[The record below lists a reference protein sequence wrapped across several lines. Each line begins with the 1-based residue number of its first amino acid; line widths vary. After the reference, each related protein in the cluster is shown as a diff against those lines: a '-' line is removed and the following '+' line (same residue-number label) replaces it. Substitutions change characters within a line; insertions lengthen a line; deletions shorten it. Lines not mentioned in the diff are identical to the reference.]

1 MVWLTFSVV
10 KLPRPAAVILVLGS
24 LLFSARAQAQTRLFA
39 VDGTTLTTTGDSQ
52 NSTARPIPD
61 GGTGVYYTWLDL
73 SNATG
78 GGASIY
84 VTHLSSTG
92 ALASGWPTANGG
104 AVQVISNANDSGS
117 FDAASDGNGG
127 IVILWSALS
136 GSVGI
141 YGQRINSSGAIV
153 WTSCGVAPC
162 GVAMTAGNSSQEFG
176 FGTPYVLGTG
186 GSQEVM
192 FAHGASPVSTP
203 GGYFM
208 ARKLTDG
215 TVATGFTGNSGFG
228 VLITTFSTVA
238 TGGSNLPQTAFGVN
252 ASTLTLTGNQN
263 NGQPILVADTLGG
276 AFVVYDDP
284 TSGVNQS
291 SSVFVTHL
299 SSAGAVLWGPVS
311 VSSAVS
317 DNGAGVQ
324 ASADGNGGVVV
335 FYNDPGGIGYAQR
348 LNGSGV
354 KQWNAGGVKFY
365 TGPVGYT
372 APVAVNSS
380 ILIYGAGDTP
390 TTTIYG
396 RGLNTADGS
405 AAFSV
410 AMTTVSS
417 QFDAAFVASPAG
429 GGQANPGVIFL
440 VSNNLNG
447 SQSDIYA
454 YRVDSTGAKKWSV
467 VLSNAA
473 GDKGFKGNNGG
484 ALGLDADG
492 SGGVYAAWISSQ
504 SGPGASLYGARLT
517 VDGALASGWTTSNG
531 VLLANTSQAGNL
543 SLAAS
548 GANGFLAAWTNNTGN
563 SSQSPVFVQ
572 QVTASGVTNLGSS
585 GRQVG
590 TGSTFSS
597 QNGSEGGSAAVLV
610 SGTAAPQFMVSWSS
624 STGSGLSPVL
634 TQAFDASGNQLF
646 AGPGIQAVR
655 DVPNRQVQHL
665 QSLGTGKVVVL
676 SWQENGATTFD
687 FTQAISTFLPPTGT
701 QSVQPALVVAPSPS
715 AVNPGYVVVYA
726 QNLSTS
732 PYASIVAAKCDVS
745 GTIDWT
751 TLVTNSQYTSVL
763 DPTFN
768 NDLAAASDGSGG
780 VYVLWASSLST
791 PGGEVYASYL
801 TSLGALGGGWT
812 PNGTRIAYG
821 NNSAHLTVAGA
832 SAGMIAAWTN
842 GINGEGGPNNP
853 VYDQIV
859 STGVAL
865 KFSAGSSPAAP
876 GGSLLG
882 VGQTQTNSAAVTN
895 PTAASANLFVA
906 WQVNNGGASNPVKV
920 QAYDA
925 SGNAL
930 FGSGYQA
937 VQHAGTRGQNNGFAL
952 GAGNDLALGWSE
964 GTGPVSLYSQFITT
978 AIIGPVAPS
987 SPTITSI
994 SSSSFFISWGDAPQL
1009 ATGYEL
1015 DVSSDPTFVSG
1026 VTVSTYG
1033 ATVTS
1038 ASVSGLLLNTSWY
1051 AEVGSLSVTQPARYA
1066 NATPFPA
1073 VTLAPSVTSFL
1084 LVSASSTSIKANW
1097 LPYTFGQAAGYRLDA
1112 STAAN
1117 FTGTVISSV
1126 SYGLNPSTLTLSGVI
1141 PNTTYY
1147 LRVGELNSASTANFV
1162 SEGSTATAA
1171 TLPFV
1176 AGTVTSSTTAT
1187 FSWGSANG
1195 AGTQYRVDLSTDQVT
1210 TNSSVFVTTTSATFT
1225 GLASN
1230 TTYYGQVTVIALS
1243 GPNAGPV
1250 NLTTAITQAAAPA
1263 ALGVTVFTTSATL
1276 NWSANGNSTNTVYTA
1291 QFSTNSFA
1299 SILGSA
1305 STTTLSASQNGLLSN
1320 ATFYARVFATNAA
1333 GFTSTFT
1340 VLATTATNPA
1350 SPVAANPAA
1359 VSANSITA
1367 FWVGGTN
1374 APGTAF
1380 LTQISTDGFAS
1391 VNSGQQSTGTS
1402 AAFNGLSANTAYNFR
1417 VFAIG
1422 QAGVFSPATVLPSTS
1437 TALLPPAV
1445 ATTTFLSVGSS
1456 SAAVQWASG
1465 GNGAGTTYVVQV
1477 STDNL
1482 FGSVYGSSTTLS
1494 TSAVLGTATA
1504 LNPNTTYYFRVESST
1519 TANNSVFV
1527 ALGSTITPPAQPTA
1541 AAQVFTSV
1549 GAGVMTVNWSSGSA
1563 LAGFNGP
1570 STVYQ
1575 VQLSTSAGFV
1585 PVVSATT
1592 TALANTFSGLIGN
1605 TVYFSRVAA
1614 FGSATG
1620 SYGAFV
1626 SLGSTATLTAP
1637 PGAASFSGVNTASV
1651 TANWTANG
1659 DPAGTQYQVQLST
1672 DPAFGGVIFSSN
1684 TVNLTAPIVGL
1695 TPNTTYYG
1703 QAAAFSINTGTF
1715 TAYTALGSVTT
1726 LAAAPTGAAVSLV
1739 TTVVES
1745 LSWGAN
1751 GNPAGTSFTAQ
1762 ISTSAGFV
1770 PVLASSVT
1778 VGTTATFTGLSSN
1791 TTYFLRVEAVNSTG
1805 TVTAFAVAAA
1815 SSTQASAPLS
1825 APLTSVTTNS
1835 VTANWTSADAPATQ
1849 YIVQSSTNGF
1859 ATVNASSQTRNLA
1872 AVFSGLLANT
1882 NYNFQVAAL
1891 GNDGTL
1897 TAYTGLP
1904 STSTL
1909 LLPPSALVS
1918 SATFVAVSTYSA
1930 QVAWGSGGNGAG
1942 TTYVAQISTD
1952 NFATTNTSSST
1963 LNLSAL
1969 FGQGGQGAT
1978 LAPNTTYY
1986 FRVQTSTTG
1995 NASAFVGMGSTITPV
2010 NAPLAAA
2017 FSGVGLTGLTANWTA
2032 NSNPG
2037 STLYQVQVAT
2047 TAGFSAITAST
2058 QTLATT
2064 AAFNGLTSN
2073 ATFYARVASFS
2084 SALGAYGA
2092 YTALGSTATTAPAPS
2107 ASAFTAVSTGA
2118 ATANWTAN
2126 ANPAGTVYA
2135 FVLAADPAFADAVQP
2150 TAYTTNLNA
2159 VLSGLTPNTSY
2170 YGEVAAY
2177 SVNSGTYTAFTN
2189 LGALWTL
2196 ANAPASPA
2204 VSAASTGSITVGWT
2218 ANGDPAGTQFV
2229 AQLSTSAGFG
2239 GTVLVSSTVATSAAF
2254 GGLNANTTYYT
2265 RVEAFNSSGT
2275 ASAFALAAASS
2286 TVAAPPVLTALAAVT
2301 TNSVTANWTSADAAG
2316 TVYIAQISTDGFVS
2330 VNSSLQTAALLAT
2343 FPGLASNTAYT
2354 FRVAARGNDG
2364 SQTPYSGLVSTST
2377 LLLPPATAGTTF
2389 VAVSTY
2395 SAQIAW
2401 ASGGNG
2407 AGTTYVAQ
2415 VSTDNFATT
2424 NTSSSTL
2431 NLGALFG
2438 LGGQGA
2444 GLAPN
2449 TTYYFRVQTSTTG
2462 NASAF
2467 VSLGS
2472 TITPVNAPL
2481 AAAFSGVGLTGLTA
2495 NWTANSNPG
2504 STLYQVQVATTVGF
2518 SAITASTQTLATTAA
2533 FNGLTSNATF
2543 YARVAS
2549 FSSALGAYGA
2559 YTSLGST
2566 ATTTSAPLASAF
2578 TAVSTGNATANWTA
2592 NGNPAG
2598 TVYAV
2603 VLAADAAFT
2612 DAVQPTVYTS
2622 NLNTVLTGLT
2632 ANTSYYGEV
2641 AAYSVNS
2648 GTYTAFTNLGALW
2661 TLANAPA
2668 SPAVSAVST
2677 GSVTVGWTANGDP
2690 AGTQYVAQLS
2700 TSAGFGGTVLVSST
2714 VATSAAFGGLNAN
2727 TTYYTRVEA
2736 FNSSGTAS
2744 AFAVSAA
2751 TSTQAS
2757 APVTAAPTAVT
2768 TNSVTANWTAADAAG
2783 TVYTAQISTDGFA
2796 TVNASAQTAA
2806 LTTTFSG
2813 LASNTS
2819 YNFRVAAR
2827 GNDGT
2832 LTAYTTLPSTST
2844 LLLPPLPLVSSA
2856 TFVSVSTIG
2865 AQIAWGSGGNGA
2877 GTTYVAQV
2885 STDNFAT
2892 TNTSSSTLNLGALFG
2907 QGGQGATL
2915 APNTTYY
2922 FRVQTSTTGNASAF
2936 VSLGSTITPVNAPL
2950 AAAFSGV
2957 GTAVLTANW
2966 TANGDPSGTQ
2976 YQVQI
2981 ATTPGFVAIAAA
2993 QATTGTA
3000 FGFTSLS
3007 ANTTYYG
3014 RVAAFSSAL
3023 GAYGSYTALGSTATT
3038 TSSPL
3043 ASAFTAV
3050 SSGSATANWTANG
3063 NPAGTVYA
3071 LVLAADAAFADAVS
3085 PTVYTSNLNTVLT
3098 GLTANTSYYGEV
3110 AAYSVNTATYTA
3122 FTNLGALWTLA
3133 NTPASPAVSAAS
3145 TGSIT
3150 VGWTANGNPGGTQY
3164 VAQLSTNAG
3173 FGGTVLISSTV
3184 ATSTAFG
3191 GLAANTTY
3199 FARIEAF
3206 NSSGTATAFALAAA
3220 SSTVAA
3226 APVPAVPTGISTG
3239 SVVAN
3244 WSANGDAA
3252 TTVFV
3257 AQISADGFTTVA
3269 ATVTAPATSA
3279 AFTGLSAN
3287 TAYAFRV
3294 AAKGN
3299 DGTQTPFVA
3308 LPSTSTLLLPPATTT
3323 TIFVNVTTAAAQ
3335 IAWGNGGN
3343 GAGTTYVAQIS
3354 TDNFADLLASSS
3366 TLNTGAVFGGLG
3378 PNTTYYF
3385 QVKTT
3390 TTGNSSAFVPL
3401 GSTVTPSF
3409 APTGTAVLSVTSTTV
3424 VTSWSAN
3431 GNPVGTT
3438 YELWRD
3444 LTGAFSAP
3452 VKTIVSTTNFTTNSL
3467 APNTTYFYQV
3477 RTLGFGGAYTGFD
3490 TAVSTATLPPA
3501 PGVPGTPA
3509 GFALGTT
3516 SVSWNWSAATFAN
3529 SYKVYRAA
3537 SLVQLAS
3544 TSTLAYFDAALAT
3557 NTAYGLVV
3565 GGINAT
3571 GAGPLSPSATLYTLA
3586 APPAGTA
3593 AGIVAAT
3600 SATLS
3605 WSLNTNPV
3613 GTLSEVQRSSDGVV
3627 YASQVSS
3634 VSTAGY
3640 TDTSLIGCT
3649 SYYYKVRNINGNGLP
3664 TGFDAP
3670 VQIFT
3675 ANTIP
3680 AAASGLTATASGGN
3694 RIALSWTA
3702 SPTEGIT
3709 AYDVYYDSGT
3719 GVVSYGAPLATVPST
3734 MTAYTSAVL
3743 TSSGAYVFAVR
3754 AKHRC
3759 GVEENNG
3766 VFATATATATV
3777 AALRAAIQT
3786 PSSGHHVDG
3795 NSLSVVAGLTS
3806 GSQSSVAQIRFQYR
3820 VSGSTNA
3827 WIDMVAADANHPNPA
3842 LSAPYFIHW
3851 NVSGLTAGGYDLR
3864 SVASDISGSTDT
3876 AADIVSVAIDHATPD
3891 TTENLS
3897 GGQVTRTQTFN
3908 TAITNSFFTGGDNT
3922 GDPLIKIV
3930 IPPAAVSGTT
3940 VSATVLPVAP
3950 LSLSTNP
3957 PAGFAISGN
3966 LVMRITLNNG
3976 QSSFLGGNTAQIT
3989 FGYSGTLGTAPQ
4001 IWSLNENTGVWAND
4015 CANAVVDTVN
4025 RTISCNTTHFTVF
4038 AVLTGGAAAAD
4049 LSGVRAYPVPYKP
4062 NGSDKNQGGGNTGI
4076 FFDRMPASAS
4086 IKIYTAQ
4093 GRLVTSFDASS
4104 PTGKVVWDAR
4114 NGDGRD
4120 VATGLYVAIIS
4131 SPGQKPVTKKLLIVR

>member
-2092 YTALGSTATTAPAPS
+2092 YT
-2107 ASAFTAVSTGA
+2107 
-2118 ATANWTAN
+2118 
-2126 ANPAGTVYA
+2126 
-2135 FVLAADPAFADAVQP
+2135 
-2150 TAYTTNLNA
+2150 
-2159 VLSGLTPNTSY
+2159 
-2170 YGEVAAY
+2170 
-2177 SVNSGTYTAFTN
+2177 
-2189 LGALWTL
+2189 
-2196 ANAPASPA
+2196 
-2204 VSAASTGSITVGWT
+2204 
-2218 ANGDPAGTQFV
+2218 
-2229 AQLSTSAGFG
+2229 
-2239 GTVLVSSTVATSAAF
+2239 
-2254 GGLNANTTYYT
+2254 
-2265 RVEAFNSSGT
+2265 
-2275 ASAFALAAASS
+2275 
-2286 TVAAPPVLTALAAVT
+2286 
-2301 TNSVTANWTSADAAG
+2301 
-2316 TVYIAQISTDGFVS
+2316 
-2330 VNSSLQTAALLAT
+2330 
-2343 FPGLASNTAYT
+2343 
-2354 FRVAARGNDG
+2354 
-2364 SQTPYSGLVSTST
+2364 
-2377 LLLPPATAGTTF
+2377 
-2389 VAVSTY
+2389 
-2395 SAQIAW
+2395 
-2401 ASGGNG
+2401 
-2407 AGTTYVAQ
+2407 
-2415 VSTDNFATT
+2415 
-2424 NTSSSTL
+2424 
-2431 NLGALFG
+2431 
-2438 LGGQGA
+2438 
-2444 GLAPN
+2444 
-2449 TTYYFRVQTSTTG
+2449 
-2462 NASAF
+2462 
-2467 VSLGS
+2467 
-2472 TITPVNAPL
+2472 
-2481 AAAFSGVGLTGLTA
+2481 
-2495 NWTANSNPG
+2495 
-2504 STLYQVQVATTVGF
+2504 
-2518 SAITASTQTLATTAA
+2518 
-2533 FNGLTSNATF
+2533 
-2543 YARVAS
+2543 
-2549 FSSALGAYGA
+2549 
-2559 YTSLGST
+2559 SLGST